1 MKIENHCVVSIHYT
15 LTDDAGQTL
24 DSSAG
29 RDPLTYLH
37 GTGSLIPGLEQELD
51 GREAGQA
58 FQATIQPEHA
68 YGMPRP
74 ELVQEVPLEALAQ
87 VENLH
92 EGMQLQSRSPD
103 GRVQMLIVEAI
114 GDESATLNANHALA
128 GQVLHFDVTVEAVR
142 EATAEELEH
151 GHAH

>member
-1 MKIENHCVVSIHYT
+1 MKIANDCVVSIHYT

-58 FQATIQPEHA
+58 FQATIQPDDA

-74 ELVQEVPLEALAQ
+74 ELVQEVPLAALAQ
-87 VENLH
+87 IENLQ
-92 EGMQLQSRSPD
+92 EGMQLQSRNPD
-103 GRVQMLIVEAI
+103 GAVQMLVVEAI

-128 GQVLHFDVTVEAVR
+128 GQVLHFEVAVEEVR
-142 EATAEELEH
+142 EATAEELAH
-151 GHAH
+151 GHPH

>member
-1 MKIENHCVVSIHYT
+1 MKIANECVVSIHYT

-37 GTGSLIPGLEQELD
+37 GTGSLIPGLEQELH
-51 GREAGQA
+51 GREVGQA
-58 FQATIQPEHA
+58 FQATLQPEDA

-87 VENLH
+87 IENLQ
-92 EGMQLQSRSPD
+92 EGMQLQSRGPD
-103 GRVQMLIVEAI
+103 GSVQMLVVESI
-114 GDESATLNANHALA
+114 GAESATLNANHALA
-128 GQVLHFDVTVEAVR
+128 GQVLHFDVTVEEVR